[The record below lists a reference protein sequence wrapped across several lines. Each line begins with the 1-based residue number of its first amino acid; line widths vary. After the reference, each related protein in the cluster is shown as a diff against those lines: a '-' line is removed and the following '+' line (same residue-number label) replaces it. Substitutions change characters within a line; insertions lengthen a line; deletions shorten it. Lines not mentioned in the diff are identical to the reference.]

1 MKYHRPYEKQ
11 REFHAQGAAYGER
24 LFSAGNQL
32 GKTFPGAYE
41 TAMHLTGRYPEW
53 WEGKVFQKPTAGW
66 AASVSSAL
74 TRDGMQRLLLGRP
87 GVD

>member
-53 WEGKVFQKPTAGW
+53 WEGKVFQKPAAGW

>member
-1 MKYHRPYEKQ
+1 
-11 REFHAQGAAYGER
+11 
-24 LFSAGNQL
+24 
-32 GKTFPGAYE
+32 
-41 TAMHLTGRYPEW
+41 MHLTGRYPEW
-53 WEGKVFQKPTAGW
+53 WEGKVFQKPAAGW